1 MKIAF
6 DTLGENPKN
15 PSSAINY
22 LTEFVD
28 FFKEKKDVQILL
40 FVSSSNRNI
49 FPKSKNI
56 KQINCFFSNENIL
69 LRIFSQQI
77 LIPFYLL
84 FHKAD
89 LLYSPLNSTSL
100 LTATPVFLKINTMYT
115 WDKIDIDS
123 KRSFSEIIVNFF
135 RNIYRKF
142 FFYLSAKKAKIVVAN
157 SNFTKCQIVKHFKI
171 DSSKIICSPEAYYY
185 KFGTFKKKDSQRYVN
200 DKFKIDFQYFIFPAN
215 MYEYKNH
222 IGALNAYNRFLDKYK
237 FENIH
242 LLFVGRDESN
252 VKNELLKMID
262 DSKIN
267 KRVHFID
274 YVSIDDVVHLIN
286 NAKALFFPS
295 KNETFGKPLVEAM
308 ISSVPAVCSDIDAL
322 KEIAIN
328 DLLLADP
335 DKIEDLAAKL
345 FKSLN
350 VGNDYLENARI
361 KAEEYTYDNHFKKI
375 FNFFRIEQA
384 K

>member
-1 MKIAF
+1 M
-6 DTLGENPKN
+6 
-15 PSSAINY
+15 
-22 LTEFVD
+22 
-28 FFKEKKDVQILL
+28 
-40 FVSSSNRNI
+40 
-49 FPKSKNI
+49 
-56 KQINCFFSNENIL
+56 
-69 LRIFSQQI
+69 
-77 LIPFYLL
+77 
-84 FHKAD
+84 
-89 LLYSPLNSTSL
+89 YSPLNSTSL

-242 LLFVGRDESN
+242 LLFV
-252 VKNELLKMID
+252 
-262 DSKIN
+262 
-267 KRVHFID
+267 
-274 YVSIDDVVHLIN
+274 
-286 NAKALFFPS
+286 
-295 KNETFGKPLVEAM
+295 
-308 ISSVPAVCSDIDAL
+308 
-322 KEIAIN
+322 
-328 DLLLADP
+328 
-335 DKIEDLAAKL
+335 
-345 FKSLN
+345 
-350 VGNDYLENARI
+350 
-361 KAEEYTYDNHFKKI
+361 
-375 FNFFRIEQA
+375 
-384 K
+384 